1 MIRVRKLGGMRMSR
15 SIVMSVAVL
24 LALSACGGGDGGNRS
39 AGAAVE
45 TGSADTPGTG
55 QPGGIGVSISD
66 LPDFVEL
73 PPGAKPIHNMRMK
86 SDDKAGGTLTVETT
100 RTSDDLV
107 AFYRASMV
115 KHGLKIGLENM
126 SDHMTQ
132 LMGESEDK
140 SKSLMVMVIRDDEGK
155 LTLNLTHSRT
165 IS

>member
-1 MIRVRKLGGMRMSR
+1 MSR

-39 AGAAVE
+39 AE
-45 TGSADTPGTG
+45 TEAEGSASPGTG

-73 PPGAKPIHNMRMK
+73 PPGAKPIQNMRMK

-100 RTSDDLV
+100 RTSEDLV